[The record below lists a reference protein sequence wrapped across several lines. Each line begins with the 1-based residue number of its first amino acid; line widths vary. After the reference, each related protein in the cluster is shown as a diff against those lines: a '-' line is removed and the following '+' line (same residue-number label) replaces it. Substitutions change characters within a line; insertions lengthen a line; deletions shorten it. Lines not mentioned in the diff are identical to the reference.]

1 MRRLIFAFL
10 LPLSLSAVA
19 ADKGGELQR
28 LYSALNML
36 NQEQQAIYQQ
46 FQMVEEL
53 RRSTPLALYGAQLLP
68 LPRGEIQNYDE
79 LVEAQQNAIRR
90 SQNLHWQAD
99 QLVARYNEIEEM
111 KKPLQQQIYGLTLA
125 K

>member
-1 MRRLIFAFL
+1 MRRLILAFL

-19 ADKGGELQR
+19 ADKGTELQK

-36 NQEQQAIYQQ
+36 NQEQQAVYQH

-53 RRSTPLALYGAQLLP
+53 RRSTPVALYGTQVLP
-68 LPRGEIQNYDE
+68 LARGEIQNYDAM
-79 LVEAQQNAIRR
+79 VEAQQSAIRR
-90 SQNLHWQAD
+90 SENLHWQAD
-99 QLVARYNEIEEM
+99 QLLARYNEIEEM
-111 KKPLQQQIYGLTLA
+111 KKPLQQQIYSLTLS